1 MLRLGWANVNDR
13 LSRRA
18 VLRAAEICLSALLVS
33 AAWQAPA
40 LAQSNVQGQ
49 WKTLP
54 TQAPIN
60 PIHVSLM
67 HNGKVLIVSGSGNL
81 PSDTTYLAAVWDP
94 ATDTVTT
101 QPVPFDMF
109 CNGMVVLPDGR
120 PFIMSGTLQ
129 YDPFQGD
136 PRTAAYDPST
146 GNFVELQSM
155 AHGRWYPT
163 ATTLS
168 DGSIMVFSGLDENSA
183 TNTTVEIYKVGSGWS
198 QPVGA
203 AGRHPFIPAC
213 TYCRTETFSTPGL
226 QRVRQSSIRRR
237 IKWTTGVANTNY
249 SGTRTYGTS
258 VLLPLTP
265 ANNYDPRI
273 IIMGGGNPA
282 TNTTEIIDLGASNPK
297 WVYGPPMSQPRI
309 EMDAVILPNGKVL
322 AVNGSTNDEIA
333 SSASLNADLYDPIA
347 NTFSS
352 AGANAYARLYHS
364 GALLLPDATVL
375 VLGGNPARGTYEPRM
390 EIYSP
395 AYLFNSNGTLA
406 TRPTITSVTP
416 GVIGY
421 GSSFQIQT
429 PNAANISAAVLV
441 RPGSPTHA
449 FDMDQRL
456 VGLSFTVG
464 NGVLNATT
472 PPNSSIAPPGYY
484 MLFILNSAGVPSL
497 ASFVQLSLAPTD
509 QPPTGMIT
517 SPSSNVSIGAGQ
529 AVNFSGTGSDPDGTV
544 TGYSWAFPGGTR
556 VPVRLRIRG
565 ISSIQRQAR
574 MWLR

>member
-1 MLRLGWANVNDR
+1 VKTTKFTCVGVLWAQSSNKMLVLPCICLIFG
-13 LSRRA
+13 A
-18 VLRAAEICLSALLVS
+18 VLAFVS
-33 AAWQAPA
+33 PAA
-40 LAQSNVQGQ
+40 LAQANVQGQ
-49 WKTLP
+49 WVTLN
-54 TQAPIN
+54 TQMPIN
-60 PIHVSLM
+60 PVHIALM
-67 HNGKVLIVSGSGNL
+67 HNGKVLVVSGSGNL

-94 ATDTVTT
+94 TTDTVTT

-146 GNFVELQSM
+146 GNFVQLQSM

-168 DGSIMVFSGLDENSA
+168 DGSVMVFSGLDENSA

-198 QPVGA
+198 QPIGA
-203 AGRHPFIPAC
+203 GWTPPLYPRMHLLPNGNVF
-213 TYCRTETFSTPGL
+213 YSGSTT
-226 QRVRQSSIRRR
+226 SSAIFNPVTQN
-237 IKWTTGVANTNY
+237 WTTGVANTNF

-273 IIMGGGNPA
+273 MIMGGGNPA
-282 TNTTEIIDLGASNPK
+282 TNTTEIIDFGASNPK
-297 WVYGPPMSQPRI
+297 WVNGPPMSQPRI

-322 AVNGSTNDEIA
+322 AVNGSANDEVG
-333 SSASLNADLYDPIA
+333 ASLNADLYDPIA

-395 AYLFNSNGTLA
+395 AYLFNSDGSLA

-421 GSSFQIQT
+421 GGSFQIQT
-429 PNAANISAAVLV
+429 PNAANISSAVLV

-464 NGVLNATT
+464 NGVLNAT
-472 PPNSSIAPPGYY
+472 AP
-484 MLFILNSAGVPSL
+484 IGVLCTCCCRSL
-497 ASFVQLSLAPTD
+497 Q
-509 QPPTGMIT
+509 
-517 SPSSNVSIGAGQ
+517 
-529 AVNFSGTGSDPDGTV
+529 
-544 TGYSWAFPGGTR
+544 
-556 VPVRLRIRG
+556 
-565 ISSIQRQAR
+565 
-574 MWLR
+574 